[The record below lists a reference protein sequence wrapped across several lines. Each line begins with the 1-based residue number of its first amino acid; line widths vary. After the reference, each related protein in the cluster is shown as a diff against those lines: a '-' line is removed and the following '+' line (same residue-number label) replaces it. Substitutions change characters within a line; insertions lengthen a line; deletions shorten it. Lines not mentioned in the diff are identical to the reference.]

1 MQKKL
6 PIGIENFEDMIKENY
21 YYVDKT
27 GLLKQ
32 LLNEHGLVNLFT
44 RPRRFGKSLNMSM
57 LKYFFEI
64 GNDQAIFEGL
74 EISKDKE
81 LCDQYQGKFPV
92 ISVSLK
98 GAKAGNYEDAKAM
111 MKYFMTDN
119 QVIHEEEKLQDG
131 VWVRMI
137 SPTQEE
143 CEEIADVLNVD
154 IDDIKAALDEEES
167 SRIEL
172 QDGYTLILVD
182 VPTTEIRHDKQ
193 SYTTIPLGI
202 ILTQDVIV
210 TVCTEDTPVLKN
222 FVINRVKEFSTKK
235 RLRFVYQIL
244 YRTATIYQTNLR
256 IIDKRRTE
264 IEERIGQH
272 TEDVDLI
279 DLHELESTLVYFA
292 TSLRA
297 NGVVLDRLTRYK
309 RLEQYPEDTELLGDV
324 IVENQQAIEM
334 TSIYRDIINGTRE
347 LMSSVIDNRLNNV
360 MKYLTSITIVMAI
373 PTVIS
378 GIYGMNVDERWM
390 PFANTPHG
398 FLLICV
404 LTLLI
409 CIITM
414 LILRKKKML

>member
-1 MQKKL
+1 
-6 PIGIENFEDMIKENY
+6 
-21 YYVDKT
+21 
-27 GLLKQ
+27 
-32 LLNEHGLVNLFT
+32 
-44 RPRRFGKSLNMSM
+44 
-57 LKYFFEI
+57 
-64 GNDQAIFEGL
+64 
-74 EISKDKE
+74 
-81 LCDQYQGKFPV
+81 
-92 ISVSLK
+92 
-98 GAKAGNYEDAKAM
+98 M

-309 RLEQYPEDTELLGDV
+309 RLEQYPEDTDLLEDV
-324 IVENQQAIEM
+324 IIENKQAIEM
-334 TSIYRDIINGTRE
+334 ANIYSGILGGT
-347 LMSSVIDNRLNNV
+347 MDTFASVISNNQNLV
-360 MKYLTSITIVMAI
+360 MKFLTTVTIVMSV
-373 PTVIS
+373 PTMIS
-378 GIYGMNVDERWM
+378 SFYGMNVNVAGM
-390 PFANTPHG
+390 PFARSPYG
-398 FLLICV
+398 FPIIIGCSVIVCLIIAWIFSKRD
-404 LTLLI
+404 LF
-409 CIITM
+409 
-414 LILRKKKML
+414 